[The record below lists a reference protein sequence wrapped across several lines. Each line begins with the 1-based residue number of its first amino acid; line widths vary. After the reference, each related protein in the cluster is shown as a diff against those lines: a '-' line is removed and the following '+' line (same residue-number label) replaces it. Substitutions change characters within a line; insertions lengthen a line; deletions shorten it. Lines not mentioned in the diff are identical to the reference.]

1 LPNLSKSARPSNR
14 EEAVPFVK
22 TAVRTL
28 ISATIVL
35 AIAAAPASA
44 AKPRNTQQP
53 SIFGTP
59 IVGQTLTCE
68 VNGWSGSPTF
78 TFQWVRDAVPIE
90 GATKS
95 TYVIQKPDAFP
106 ITDGDPDPQIGCVV
120 TGRNAEGA
128 TSAKSNTTAVVF
140 VNGDGNGTIPPPVI
154 PKWSEVVTLASAKKC
169 VRFRRLA
176 VKTKRPSGV
185 EITGL
190 TFYLNNKVKKN
201 FDVTKLGTSIT
212 LSNLAKSSTI
222 KVQIDIKNAKP
233 ITVSRKYKMCKH
245 D

>member
-1 LPNLSKSARPSNR
+1 MPL
-14 EEAVPFVK
+14 VK
-22 TAVRTL
+22 TVLRTL

-78 TFQWVRDAVPIE
+78 TFQWVRDDVPID

-106 ITDGDPDPQIGCVV
+106 ANDGDPDPQIGCVV

-140 VNGDGNGTIPPPVI
+140 VNGDGNGTIPPPVV
-154 PKWSEVVTLASAKKC
+154 PKPSAVVSLPSAKKC

-176 VKTKRPSGV
+176 FKTKRPDGV

-190 TFYLNNKVKKN
+190 TFFVNNKVKKN
-201 FDVTKLGTSIT
+201 FDVTKLGTSVT
-212 LSNLAKSSTI
+212 LSNLSKSSTI
-222 KVQIDIKNAKP
+222 KVQIDIKNAKS
-233 ITVSRKYKMCKH
+233 ITATRKYTMCKH